1 MGICLIFYSFQLSTK
16 SFAIIPYKIY
26 LNSTNLFNSTYS
38 KIINITWTER
48 SNTQK
53 PEKLFWYDD
62 RSVIA
67 RTSDCDK
74 YFKESVP
81 VLGVHEEHEN
91 TSNAPL
97 AFSHLVHSQS
107 AILEVFLSIYFR
119 PNNFYCIHVDKKSN
133 ITFKTA
139 IANLIRCYSNKTK
152 QGEIFTLSE
161 IDSFSV
167 DWGGNT
173 MLKADLK
180 CLSKLLELNQ
190 RKNQTFRWSHSAS
203 IAGSELPIV
212 TYPSFRDK
220 ITQKLGTDLSSVES
234 FVLPPENFF
243 RLSVEQN
250 KDSKAFQNGSL
261 QENIF
266 EISNP
271 LNNSTIATSSYNSS
285 NNNKIEFKVFK
296 GIRNVI
302 LSSKDVDFL
311 LNNEISK
318 EFLNWFSKGSF
329 TEEHFYSTVIRFHID
344 TQNSNSV
351 LQNTSSEQI
360 RQNSGGITF
369 TSGNTLHGI
378 CPRFTDWYCSD
389 CFGECYNAICNFNI
403 KDLSKVQENSTE
415 CLIANKFNL
424 DVDPSAV
431 SQHWINIITKMS
443 SEGNN
448 DQRLSYWSNVKEK
461 IYKLTK
467 N

>member
-1 MGICLIFYSFQLSTK
+1 MTSTE
-16 SFAIIPYKIY
+16 S
-26 LNSTNLFNSTYS
+26 
-38 KIINITWTER
+38 
-48 SNTQK
+48 SNTKK

-62 RSVIA
+62 QSVIS

-81 VLGVHEEHEN
+81 VPGVDEEYILHEN

-119 PNNFYCIHVDKKSN
+119 PNNFHCIHVDKKSN
-133 ITFKTA
+133 TTFKKA

-190 RKNQTFRWSHSAS
+190 RKNQTFRWSHSVS

-212 TYPSFRDK
+212 AYSSFRDK
-220 ITQKLGTDLSSVES
+220 ITRKLGTDLSSVES
-234 FVLPPENFF
+234 FILPPENFF
-243 RLSVEQN
+243 RLSDEQN
-250 KDSKAFQNGSL
+250 KDSRSFQNGSL

-271 LNNSTIATSSYNSS
+271 LSNFTSTTPSYNSS

-360 RQNSGGITF
+360 LQNSGGITF

-431 SQHWINIITKMS
+431 SQHWINLITKMS
-443 SEGNN
+443 TERNN
-448 DQRLSYWSNVKEK
+448 DHRLLYWSNVKEK

-467 N
+467 S

>member
-1 MGICLIFYSFQLSTK
+1 MTSTE
-16 SFAIIPYKIY
+16 S
-26 LNSTNLFNSTYS
+26 
-38 KIINITWTER
+38 
-48 SNTQK
+48 SNTKK

-62 RSVIA
+62 QSVIS

-81 VLGVHEEHEN
+81 VPGVVEDYTLHEN

-119 PNNFYCIHVDKKSN
+119 PNNFHCIHVDKKSN
-133 ITFKTA
+133 TTFKKA

-161 IDSFSV
+161 VDSFSV

-190 RKNQTFRWSHSAS
+190 RKNQTLRWSHSVS

-212 TYPSFRDK
+212 AYSSFRDK
-220 ITQKLGTDLSSVES
+220 ITRKLGTDLSSVES
-234 FVLPPENFF
+234 FILPPENFF
-243 RLSVEQN
+243 RLSDEQN
-250 KDSKAFQNGSL
+250 KDSKSFQNGSL

-266 EISNP
+266 EISKP
-271 LNNSTIATSSYNSS
+271 LSNFTNTTPSYNSS

-389 CFGECYNAICNFNI
+389 CYGECHNAICNFNI

-431 SQHWINIITKMS
+431 SQQWINLITKMS
-443 SEGNN
+443 TEENN
-448 DQRLSYWSNVKEK
+448 DQRLFYWSKMKEK
-461 IYKLTK
+461 IYKLAK
-467 N
+467 S